1 MEEQRNSMSKSR
13 EQAEGESSPSSS
25 SSSSHPCPICLSPT
39 PQLQESYLDRCFHK
53 FCYKCIVQWT
63 KVVASRHSE
72 APSSLFCPFCKTEN
86 FSIIHGYD
94 GSSFERHY
102 VSQIFSDSVFFT
114 EAHRYRLQCYYTEPG
129 ILSDAFDIKRFWK
142 SRKYLQSNPWLYS
155 WLKREIQALMQEE
168 DVDVVVHHMLGTIES
183 SLRRDDQKLKA
194 PELKAPEERQRE
206 FKMLL
211 HDAARPF
218 LTGRTDR
225 FVDEAELF
233 LASGL
238 NLEAYDNVYRQRF
251 DQKNPRIDSLEEPT
265 NDGAVILQ
273 SLFVFDED
281 QDGAE

>member
-1 MEEQRNSMSKSR
+1 MEEQRNGMSKSHD
-13 EQAEGESSPSSS
+13 QAESESSS
-25 SSSSHPCPICLSPT
+25 SSSSSRSHPCPICLSPT

-63 KVVASRHSE
+63 KVVASKHSE
-72 APSSLFCPFCKTEN
+72 APGSLMCPFCKTEN

-114 EAHRYRLQCYYTEPG
+114 EAHRYRLRCYYIEPG

-168 DVDVVVHHMLGTIES
+168 DVDVVAHHVLGTIES
-183 SLRRDDQKLKA
+183 SLRRDDRRKLKA
-194 PELKAPEERQRE
+194 PEEIQRE

-211 HDAARPF
+211 CDAARPF
-218 LTGRTDR
+218 LTGRTGR
-225 FVDEAELF
+225 FADEAELF

-238 NLEAYDNVYRQRF
+238 NPEAYDDVCMR
-251 DQKNPRIDSLEEPT
+251 SLGWKQPGTESLQEPT
-265 NDGAVILQ
+265 NDNAAILQ
-273 SLFVFDED
+273 SLFIFDEHS
-281 QDGAE
+281 DGTE